1 MSHMSDVKCWR
12 SEGDV
17 AEGVDAEEVDVG
29 DEEDEELDGAKS
41 AARTCSA
48 WAMSV
53 VFFASNASRYT
64 VLASS
69 AALAASSNVFASSA

>member
-1 MSHMSDVKCWR
+1 MSDVKCWR

-17 AEGVDAEEVDVG
+17 AEGVDAEEVDVE
-29 DEEDEELDGAKS
+29 DEEDEDEELDGAKS

-53 VFFASNASRYT
+53 VFFASNASR
-64 VLASS
+64 
-69 AALAASSNVFASSA
+69 